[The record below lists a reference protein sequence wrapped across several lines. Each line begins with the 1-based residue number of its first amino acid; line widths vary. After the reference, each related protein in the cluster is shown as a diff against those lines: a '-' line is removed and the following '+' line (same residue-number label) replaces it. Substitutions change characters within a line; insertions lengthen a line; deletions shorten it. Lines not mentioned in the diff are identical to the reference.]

1 VVVVVV
7 VFIVVLLVVVFVGG
21 VHNLHING
29 QAARI
34 FSRSPFVSQSQLETS
49 NSMQTSSSVQTLLLE
64 VLVVIELTT
73 GAIEV
78 VVVSVHF
85 APEYATAGLLIK
97 SPSS

>member
-1 VVVVVV
+1 
-7 VFIVVLLVVVFVGG
+7 
-21 VHNLHING
+21 
-29 QAARI
+29 
-34 FSRSPFVSQSQLETS
+34 
-49 NSMQTSSSVQTLLLE
+49 MQTSSSVQTLLLE

-97 SPSS
+97 SYDAHVHVPLAAMVVEELPAIIRAIICFNL